1 MDHHVRRRGRHGRR
15 KNRRVI
21 LVKIGVQQDAGDA
34 EFIEL
39 VFVFVQG
46 REQTLGNRAGLAEVV
61 EQAVI
66 LADTGPRP
74 FQLSV
79 VCLSKPRLFSHFV
92 CRSQVIET
100 WAGCLDRHGDE
111 TFCDSVS
118 RSLPK

>member
-34 EFIEL
+34 EFIKL
-39 VFVFVQG
+39 VFVQG

-66 LADTGPRP
+66 LADTDPRP
-74 FQLSV
+74 FQLPV
-79 VCLSKPRLFSHFV
+79 VCLSKPHLFSPFV

-100 WAGCLDRHGDE
+100 
-111 TFCDSVS
+111 
-118 RSLPK
+118 